1 MKSEGYTSRYVG
13 SMVGDVHRTLLK
25 GGIFMYPGTDKN
37 LNGKL
42 LEITTCKKSMK
53 SEISDKGNHT
63 SFWNWSALGLMGPQ

>member
-1 MKSEGYTSRYVG
+1 
-13 SMVGDVHRTLLK
+13 MVDKLK
-25 GGIFMYPGTDKN
+25 IRNEFYLDGEN

-63 SFWNWSALGLMGPQ
+63 SF